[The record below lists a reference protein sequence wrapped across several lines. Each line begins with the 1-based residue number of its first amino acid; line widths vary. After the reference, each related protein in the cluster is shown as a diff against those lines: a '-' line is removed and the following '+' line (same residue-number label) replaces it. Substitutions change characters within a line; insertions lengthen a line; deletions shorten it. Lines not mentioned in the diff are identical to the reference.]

1 MEEEN
6 MVSTLDFGEKDW
18 KREKWW
24 SVKRWKDANLNQCM
38 LERDQKTR
46 ILWWGSVTI
55 TCLGSE
61 LWRILC
67 DWLKHD
73 IDMYNWDFC
82 KDKFSFSFS
91 LTLFLGLMP
100 RNFLFSK
107 RGWEGVEFFLFFIS
121 FSVVLFFL

>member
-1 MEEEN
+1 
-6 MVSTLDFGEKDW
+6 MVSTLDFGEKDS

-67 DWLKHD
+67 HWLKHD
-73 IDMYNWDFC
+73 IDMYNLVFFR
-82 KDKFSFSFS
+82 KDKFSLSF
-91 LTLFLGLMP
+91 LD
-100 RNFLFSK
+100 
-107 RGWEGVEFFLFFIS
+107 
-121 FSVVLFFL
+121 